1 MHLLSLAGIRAL
13 SLLWPIWLNKI
24 IKILSNSVIRMLKN
38 CRQRKVK
45 IRIHPQKS
53 MQGLGWGGRKESRA
67 SERQLPVVVK
77 ESVY

>member
-53 MQGLGWGGRKESRA
+53 MQGLGGGKESRA